1 MNRNDRSSHFG
12 KRARTTNVGNAA
24 AYNNRHGNSSRNSA
38 PAVTNN
44 NTNNENPS
52 MRQHNQQP
60 PSQNNDA
67 SSPPMEPTLKCMTV
81 VEEGTKI
88 SFACY
93 DEEKNEIII
102 EQNRIN
108 GQDTERAVQAF
119 IAATRPNLV
128 LISSKIA
135 ANAPLVELLTQNPP
149 LGDQD
154 PNVHPQQQQPSIP
167 YQLLKSKAF
176 DLKSCKQLILNK
188 LRVMTLLKRSSQR
201 SNNSYGNRNQTYNLS
216 QGGHMNDASAPSS
229 YHSLASIVDFD
240 SPILLRALGALL
252 CFLQG
257 TAFRL
262 EEGSTVTVNT
272 IRYVRSSQYMR
283 IDTATLHALH
293 IFSTE
298 HHPLV
303 AKGPGKGKE
312 GFSLYTLLDRTK
324 SKIGKSCLKEWMLKP
339 LLDPAAIRE
348 RQDGV
353 ELFLKQSCRETV
365 STLMSHLHKVG
376 AVDKILLRMQKC
388 HSAPMD
394 FIVLSKTLS
403 AAISIFAILNG
414 ELRNIIAQEQAND
427 SFQEGHLS
435 ESRKNFAVVDRI
447 LHPCRVPVLQDLHE
461 RLVSIVDHEATAE
474 TKESVVIHY
483 GFHEELDNAKEMFD
497 NLDGK
502 TTRSV
507 LYILEYPVFGC
518 ISTNIVSILHLP
530 RDAFCC
536 WIRCAPEIP
545 FVIKFEGG
553 VFTTGKLKA
562 IYPIRSLTEKVFT
575 N

>member
-1 MNRNDRSSHFG
+1 
-12 KRARTTNVGNAA
+12 
-24 AYNNRHGNSSRNSA
+24 
-38 PAVTNN
+38 
-44 NTNNENPS
+44 
-52 MRQHNQQP
+52 
-60 PSQNNDA
+60 
-67 SSPPMEPTLKCMTV
+67 
-81 VEEGTKI
+81 
-88 SFACY
+88 
-93 DEEKNEIII
+93 
-102 EQNRIN
+102 
-108 GQDTERAVQAF
+108 
-119 IAATRPNLV
+119 
-128 LISSKIA
+128 
-135 ANAPLVELLTQNPP
+135 
-149 LGDQD
+149 
-154 PNVHPQQQQPSIP
+154 
-167 YQLLKSKAF
+167 
-176 DLKSCKQLILNK
+176 
-188 LRVMTLLKRSSQR
+188 
-201 SNNSYGNRNQTYNLS
+201 
-216 QGGHMNDASAPSS
+216 MNDASAPSS

-562 IYPIRSLTEKVFT
+562 IYPIRSLTEKVYT